1 VNRTPPT
8 RVRIGLKYGR
18 DRGRRLAAIQ
28 CGPAA
33 QLMFRQVLLT
43 SGGVRVSA
51 WNIALAAT
59 AASWGFVSVI
69 VAGVDLG
76 GEELVFWRCLLAA
89 FTLPAILLALGGLD
103 ALALRSRRLQV
114 LGLGLLLAV
123 HWVLFFETLKRSS
136 VAVAILTVYT
146 APVFLAVLAPRL
158 LPERRS
164 RVGLAALALSA
175 PGLVLIALAG
185 EEGAP
190 ADAVAIATGLGAA
203 LTYAFL
209 IIGAKLVVPH
219 VSPFGMAF
227 WQYVVVSL
235 VLLPFLAGAGRAVPQ
250 GDEWPYVILL
260 GALLT
265 AVAGVVYISLLRVVT
280 AQAAGLLAYL
290 EPVSASFLAWA
301 ILGQSLGWQ
310 VAVGGAAVLAAG
322 VLVVVY
328 EEPQPASPEAPVGVT
343 MRR

>member
-1 VNRTPPT
+1 
-8 RVRIGLKYGR
+8 
-18 DRGRRLAAIQ
+18 
-28 CGPAA
+28 
-33 QLMFRQVLLT
+33 
-43 SGGVRVSA
+43 VRVNA
-51 WNIALAAT
+51 WNIALAAI

-69 VAGVDLG
+69 VAGLDLG

-89 FTLPAILLALGGLD
+89 LTLPPLLLLLGRLD
-103 ALALRSRRLQV
+103 ALALGRRRFQV
-114 LGLGLLLAV
+114 LGLGLLLAL

-146 APVFLAVLAPRL
+146 APVFLAVLAPLL

-164 RVGLAALALSA
+164 RIGLVALALSA

-190 ADAVAIATGLGAA
+190 ADAIAIATGLGAA
-203 LTYAFL
+203 VTYAFL
-209 IIGAKLVVPH
+209 IIGAKIVVPH

-227 WQYVVVSL
+227 WQYVIVTL
-235 VLLPFLAGAGRAVPQ
+235 VLLPFLAGADRALPS
-250 GDEWPYVILL
+250 GGEWPYVVVL

-265 AVAGVVYISLLRVVT
+265 AVAGVLYIRLLRTVT

-310 VAVGGAAVLAAG
+310 VALGGAVVLAAG
-322 VLVVVY
+322 ALVVLY
-328 EEPQPASPEAPVGVT
+328 EEPDPASPEAPAGVT
-343 MRR
+343 MRS

>member
-1 VNRTPPT
+1 VPSPT
-8 RVRIGLKYGR
+8 R
-18 DRGRRLAAIQ
+18 
-28 CGPAA
+28 PAA
-33 QLMFRQVLLT
+33 GNV
-43 SGGVRVSA
+43 
-51 WNIALAAT
+51 ALAGV

-69 VAGVDLG
+69 VAGLDLG

-89 FTLPAILLALGGLD
+89 LTLPPVLLALGRLD
-103 ALALRSRRLQV
+103 ALVLRGFRIQV
-114 LGLGLLLAV
+114 LGLGVLLAL

-146 APVFLAVLAPRL
+146 APIFLAVLAPRI

-164 RVGLAALALSA
+164 RVGLLALGMSA

-203 LTYAFL
+203 LTYALL
-209 IIGAKLVVPH
+209 IIGAKRVVPH

-227 WQYVVVSL
+227 WQYVIVSI
-235 VLLPFLAGAGRAVPQ
+235 VLLPFLAGAGRALPEAE
-250 GDEWPYVILL
+250 EWPYVILL

-265 AVAGVVYISLLRVVT
+265 AVLGVIYISLLRVVT

-290 EPVSASFLAWA
+290 EPVSATFLAWA
-301 ILGQSLGWQ
+301 ILDQPLGWQ
-310 VAVGGAAVLAAG
+310 VLVGGAIVLAAG
-322 VLVVVY
+322 ALVVLY
-328 EEPQPASPEAPVGVT
+328 EDTEPAAPEAPAGVT
-343 MRR
+343 IRP

>member
-1 VNRTPPT
+1 MRVN
-8 RVRIGLKYGR
+8 
-18 DRGRRLAAIQ
+18 
-28 CGPAA
+28 
-33 QLMFRQVLLT
+33 
-43 SGGVRVSA
+43 A
-51 WNIALAAT
+51 WNIALAAI

-69 VAGVDLG
+69 VAGLDLG

-89 FTLPAILLALGGLD
+89 LTLPPLLLVLGRLD
-103 ALALRSRRLQV
+103 ALALGRRRFQV
-114 LGLGLLLAV
+114 IGLGLLLAL

-146 APVFLAVLAPRL
+146 APVFLAVLAPLL

-185 EEGAP
+185 EKGAP
-190 ADAVAIATGLGAA
+190 ADAIAIATGLGAA
-203 LTYAFL
+203 VTYALL
-209 IIGAKLVVPH
+209 IIGAKIVVPH

-227 WQYVVVSL
+227 WQYVIVTVA
-235 VLLPFLAGAGRAVPQ
+235 LLPFLAGAGRALPSAS
-250 GDEWPYVILL
+250 EWPYVVVL

-265 AVAGVVYISLLRVVT
+265 AVAGVLYIRLLRTVT

-301 ILGQSLGWQ
+301 ILGQPLGWQ
-310 VAVGGAAVLAAG
+310 VALGGAVVLTAG
-322 VLVVVY
+322 ALVVLY
-328 EEPQPASPEAPVGVT
+328 EEPDPASPDAPAGVT
-343 MRR
+343 MRP